1 MNLSD
6 IKAALAQIVAYDD
19 SDLECTRARLLQLC
33 TLFLDRYGDGT
44 VSLLRAPARMGVLGE
59 HIDYVSYVP
68 TASLTFGSRERDAL
82 MLYRDSGGPQVRVAS
97 TSSRYE
103 PSSFDAF
110 EDQVPALGQD
120 ASADWLSY
128 LFEHGTPAAHW
139 QNYVRGAVS
148 FARGKFG
155 DKIKTGFDFA
165 LDSNIPPGG
174 GASSSSALVVLGGAA
189 IRLVND
195 VSFSLEELA
204 HDSAM
209 AEWYIGTRGG
219 SMDHL
224 TICLARESRA
234 VLIDYFKHTTR
245 HVSLPD
251 DPFHW
256 VTFFSKPADKGRE
269 IMIEYNER
277 AAVSRLLIPAFL
289 QRWERTEPE
298 RHNAWTRTID
308 ELANGSLDA
317 LDETEGLLITL
328 PETVSLNTLRLDYPD
343 ALSHLERSFPALVN
357 DTPRWPLKLRARA
370 LHHLGEV
377 RRVTLATRTLD
388 SIQSNSTP
396 ESRLETMQRLGK
408 LMDES
413 HASLRELYGVSTSE
427 VEQLIDIIR
436 SHPHV
441 MGARVMGGGFGGN
454 VLALTT
460 RDHSSSL
467 IERVQKNYYEPRHRD
482 GLREGSIMISTPGK
496 GLAHLDFK
504 EVWREAVTQMNPRGE
519 NVCALLDVLPRQSSQ
534 EIWPIVLAAGKG
546 TRASASGLNV
556 PKPVALVNGETAIV
570 HVLNSVRQG
579 LGDTRP
585 PLIIVS
591 PETEAAVRQALHG
604 EDVTFITQDE
614 PLGTGDAVL
623 RARNVMADF
632 AGLTLVVWSTQ
643 PVIRAETFE
652 RTAKLADLLQDYDM
666 IVPTIFQEHPYAPI
680 TRNELGEV
688 QSAAETHLESAE
700 RVAFGETNIGMFLLK
715 NQSMFEVLL
724 NLRSRY
730 WNESNHNYDRSRG
743 ELGFPNEIINSF
755 AKRKNGVFACPIA
768 DWREGQGIKQSED
781 VSKCRQFI
789 SELQQEQPARE

>member
-1 MNLSD
+1 WQRTD
-6 IKAALAQIVAYDD
+6 
-19 SDLECTRARLLQLC
+19 
-33 TLFLDRYGDGT
+33 
-44 VSLLRAPARMGVLGE
+44 
-59 HIDYVSYVP
+59 
-68 TASLTFGSRERDAL
+68 
-82 MLYRDSGGPQVRVAS
+82 PQR
-97 TSSRYE
+97 
-103 PSSFDAF
+103 
-110 EDQVPALGQD
+110 
-120 ASADWLSY
+120 
-128 LFEHGTPAAHW
+128 
-139 QNYVRGAVS
+139 
-148 FARGKFG
+148 
-155 DKIKTGFDFA
+155 
-165 LDSNIPPGG
+165 
-174 GASSSSALVVLGGAA
+174 
-189 IRLVND
+189 
-195 VSFSLEELA
+195 
-204 HDSAM
+204 HD
-209 AEWYIGTRGG
+209 
-219 SMDHL
+219 
-224 TICLARESRA
+224 
-234 VLIDYFKHTTR
+234 
-245 HVSLPD
+245 
-251 DPFHW
+251 
-256 VTFFSKPADKGRE
+256 
-269 IMIEYNER
+269 
-277 AAVSRLLIPAFL
+277 
-289 QRWERTEPE
+289 
-298 RHNAWTRTID
+298 AWTRTVD
-308 ELANGSLDA
+308 RLANGSLSA
-317 LDETEGLLITL
+317 LNEVEELLITL
-328 PETVSLNTLRLDYPD
+328 PETVSINTLRSDYPD
-343 ALSHLERSFPALVN
+343 DLSHLERSFPALVN

-388 SIQSNSTP
+388 SIQNNSTP
-396 ESRLETMQRLGK
+396 ESRLEAMQRLGK

-467 IERVQKNYYEPRHRD
+467 IDRVQKNYYSPRDRD

-496 GLAHLDFK
+496 GLAQLDLN
-504 EVWREAVTQMNPRGE
+504 EVWREAVTQMNIRGE
-519 NVCALLDVLPRQSSQ
+519 HVCSLLDVLPRQFSQ

-556 PKPVALVNGETAIV
+556 PKPVALINREPAIV
-570 HVLNSVRQG
+570 HVLSSVRQG

-632 AGLTLVVWSTQ
+632 TGLTLVVWSTQ
-643 PVIRAETFE
+643 PVIRAKTFE
-652 RTAKLADLLQDYDM
+652 RTAKLADLLQDYEM
-666 IVPTIFQEHPYAPI
+666 IVPTIFRQHPYAPI

-724 NLRSRY
+724 DLRSRY

-743 ELGFPNEIINSF
+743 ELGFPNEIINSL

-768 DWREGQGIKQSED
+768 DSREGQGIKQSED

-789 SELQQEQPARE
+789 SELQQEETAQE